1 MKLTSFTFYKD
12 TLFTDMQ
19 NTVHFN
25 SDSERDEWFNTYFD
39 SDHKIVLMMVVSQS
53 LNMMVNTTS
62 LMNLVNM
69 RTRQKL

>member
-25 SDSERDEWFNTYFD
+25 SDSERDKWFNTYFD
-39 SDHKIVLMMVVSQS
+39 NNHKIVFEHPF
-53 LNMMVNTTS
+53 
-62 LMNLVNM
+62 NM
-69 RTRQKL
+69 RRDRAQLKVPRGFEELLGYN